1 MARESINEDKRK
13 WACSREN
20 EREKCCIEG
29 HEWRR
34 FYTTEGS
41 PMTHMGPRNH
51 LSTAVSNTLMPV
63 VARGYK
69 LNKATLGWVYFI
81 SRVNYTLIKLGLK
94 PAIQDLITQGKS
106 VPLTLSFLLSCLH
119 YSCPIHSHIEQETGK
134 IRQKRQCYWAKPN
147 FLAFTSCDHLLAW
160 KGGLINVIL
169 KT

>member
-1 MARESINEDKRK
+1 MLKREWKRK
-13 WACSREN
+13 MLYWGPWM
-20 EREKCCIEG
+20 EKVLHDRG
-29 HEWRR
+29 FANDSHE
-34 FYTTEGS
+34 S
-41 PMTHMGPRNH
+41 RNH

-119 YSCPIHSHIEQETGK
+119 CSCPIHSHIEQETWK